1 MFSSAMKKTHP
12 KNTRASP
19 LRSIP
24 PLAALLAFERASSR
38 LSFRLAAR
46 DLALSPSAISH
57 QIRGLETLFGVKL
70 FQRGTRSVQLTRD
83 GQEYL
88 EAVTPALKL
97 LNDASRELMFKRREH
112 KDELRISATPF
123 FTSVVLMPALA
134 DFRRRHPELTLRIEA
149 THQYADFA
157 DRSIDAAIRYG
168 REHSAGL
175 RFDPLVKVRGLPV
188 CAPSL
193 VRSGLRKP
201 KDLARCTLIH
211 LGAQPKAWPS
221 WLAAIG
227 LPDLAP
233 EGNLWFDT
241 VPAMLEA
248 AEHGLG
254 VTLAMAPLIKVR
266 PGFGKTLVAPF
277 DLEAGSQET
286 LYLVSRAEQAKDARI
301 AALRRWMGK
310 AVDVAIDSTR

>member
-1 MFSSAMKKTHP
+1 MKKIHS
-12 KNTRASP
+12 KNTLASP

-57 QIRGLETLFGVKL
+57 QIRGLEILFGVKL

-97 LNDASRELMFKRREH
+97 LNDASRELMLKRREH

-157 DRSIDAAIRYG
+157 RSTLPFATGGNIPQAFGSIR
-168 REHSAGL
+168 
-175 RFDPLVKVRGLPV
+175 
-188 CAPSL
+188 
-193 VRSGLRKP
+193 
-201 KDLARCTLIH
+201 
-211 LGAQPKAWPS
+211 W
-221 WLAAIG
+221 
-227 LPDLAP
+227 
-233 EGNLWFDT
+233 
-241 VPAMLEA
+241 
-248 AEHGLG
+248 
-254 VTLAMAPLIKVR
+254 
-266 PGFGKTLVAPF
+266 
-277 DLEAGSQET
+277 
-286 LYLVSRAEQAKDARI
+286 
-301 AALRRWMGK
+301 
-310 AVDVAIDSTR
+310 